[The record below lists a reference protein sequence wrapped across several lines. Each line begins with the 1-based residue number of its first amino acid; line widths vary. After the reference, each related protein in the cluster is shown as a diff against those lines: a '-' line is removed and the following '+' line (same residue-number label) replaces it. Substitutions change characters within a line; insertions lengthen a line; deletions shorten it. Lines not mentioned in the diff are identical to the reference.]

1 MSARQHGPG
10 SSGLPQPRLAPIVCT
25 KRAEASNVTERHTR
39 QVMEVAVDQERQDSS
54 VPPARGFWR
63 ELVDTVLPAVA
74 IALVIHLFLAR
85 TYGVHGQSME
95 PNLHDHQRL
104 IVDLVSYRLR
114 PPERGEIVVFD
125 VPEQISDIPLIK
137 RVVGIPGDTVEVKG
151 GAAYVNGRRLDEPY
165 LAEQTLGQ
173 MALGTVPEGH
183 VFVLGD
189 NRNNANDSRAF
200 GMVPFED
207 IVGRAWIR
215 YWPPAD
221 IGVLELPLATFSG
234 FSESTVR

>member
-1 MSARQHGPG
+1 M
-10 SSGLPQPRLAPIVCT
+10 
-25 KRAEASNVTERHTR
+25 TERDTER
-39 QVMEVAVDQERQDSS
+39 ATTATIDQDELAA
-54 VPPARGFWR
+54 PALPTRGFWR
-63 ELVDTVLPAVA
+63 ELIDTVLPAVA

-85 TYGVHGQSME
+85 TYGVHGQSMV

-104 IVDLVSYRLR
+104 IVDLVSYHLR
-114 PPERGEIVVFD
+114 PPDRGEIVVFD

-151 GAAYVNGRRLDEPY
+151 GAVYVNGRRLDEPY
-165 LAEQTLGQ
+165 LSEQTLGQ
-173 MALGTVPEGH
+173 MALRTVPEGH

-189 NRNNANDSRAF
+189 NRNYANDSRAF
-200 GMVPFED
+200 GVVPFED

-234 FSESTVR
+234 QPFSTTR